1 MRDVELERL
10 YKEGAKEIHE
20 KLVAKLSGGG
30 DEMTPGSGRN
40 EEGDDFVNTHG
51 TPVPSLSIWGMV
63 KELFTRVSSFDTSA
77 EVCSSVSQR
86 RRAGAWRAD

>member
-10 YKEGAKEIHE
+10 YKESAKEIHE
-20 KLVAKLSGGG
+20 KLVARLSGG

-51 TPVPSLSIWGMV
+51 MPLPSLSIWGMV

-86 RRAGAWRAD
+86 RRAGTWWAD